1 MHSCIDTKMI
11 IWSLCF
17 LFSLSDLILVFA
29 SSAKH
34 LCPPD
39 QRDTLWEFKSE
50 FSVQELD
57 SSWWESDLKTE
68 RWRNNTDCCSWDGIS
83 CDSKTGTVVELD
95 LWGSSLNGPLRSN
108 SSLFRLQHLQ
118 SLNLSSNN
126 LPGILPDSIGN
137 LKYLRV
143 LKLRY
148 CNFFGK
154 IPSSL
159 GNLSYLTGLDLSVN
173 QFSGELPD
181 SMGNLNRLSEL
192 QLRYNNLGGNFPSV
206 LLNLSELTQIS
217 LSYNKFKGM
226 LPSNMRA
233 GVSSSL
239 TNLEYLDINGNL
251 FYGPLPSPLFM
262 IPSLIQLNLEGNSF
276 SGPIEIKNISSPSN
290 LEVLSLGENN
300 FDAPIQGSLSKL
312 AGLRT
317 LELNYMNT
325 RIMVDLSFLSH
336 LKSLSYLDLS
346 GNDLKF
352 SSTLRLPYLG
362 FLYLSSCNIV
372 EFPKFLQSQT
382 RLLLLDISVNQIE
395 GKVPEWFWRLE
406 IPRVNISQ
414 NYLSGFDG
422 SADVIQRTRGVV
434 TLDISSNAFRE
445 PFPLLP
451 NSTNYLFGSDNL
463 FSGEIPRTIC
473 DLVYLDRLVLSNN
486 NFSGSIPP
494 CLSTYL
500 SVLHLRNNSI
510 SSVIPED
517 FISNMLISLDLGYN
531 RLSGGLPKSLINCS
545 RLQFLNVEEN
555 RISDT
560 FPFWLRVLPN
570 LEILV
575 LRSNEFHGPI
585 SSFSLPKLRIF
596 DISRNK
602 FTGVLQSDFFAG
614 WGAMSLPVVYFEGD
628 SQYRFSGV
636 GKPYYHASV
645 ALTNKGSNMKLVG
658 SGFTIYKTID
668 ISGNRFQGGI
678 PESIGLLKE
687 LIVLNMSNNA
697 FTGRIPPSL
706 SNITSLQSLDLSQ
719 NQLSGKIPPEIGKLT
734 FLAWMNFSYNRL
746 EGPIPQGTQIQ
757 SQNISSFAENPELCG
772 VPLQK
777 TCGGGEGAINQ
788 EPEDEDEEKD
798 QVLSCGFCG
807 FTLGHILTS
816 YRHDWFMRI

>member
-1 MHSCIDTKMI
+1 MI

-108 SSLFRLQHLQ
+108 SSLFRLEHLQ

-126 LPGILPDSIGN
+126 LPGILPYSIGN

-159 GNLSYLTGLDLSVN
+159 GNLSYLTDLDLSVN

-217 LSYNKFKGM
+217 LSYNKFK
-226 LPSNMRA
+226 
-233 GVSSSL
+233 
-239 TNLEYLDINGNL
+239 
-251 FYGPLPSPLFM
+251 
-262 IPSLIQLNLEGNSF
+262 
-276 SGPIEIKNISSPSN
+276 
-290 LEVLSLGENN
+290 
-300 FDAPIQGSLSKL
+300 
-312 AGLRT
+312 
-317 LELNYMNT
+317 
-325 RIMVDLSFLSH
+325 
-336 LKSLSYLDLS
+336 
-346 GNDLKF
+346 
-352 SSTLRLPYLG
+352 
-362 FLYLSSCNIV
+362 
-372 EFPKFLQSQT
+372 
-382 RLLLLDISVNQIE
+382 
-395 GKVPEWFWRLE
+395 
-406 IPRVNISQ
+406 
-414 NYLSGFDG
+414 
-422 SADVIQRTRGVV
+422 
-434 TLDISSNAFRE
+434 
-445 PFPLLP
+445 
-451 NSTNYLFGSDNL
+451 
-463 FSGEIPRTIC
+463 EIPRTIC

-531 RLSGGLPKSLINCS
+531 RLSGGQPKSLINCT

-555 RISDT
+555 IISDT

-614 WGAMSLPVVYFEGD
+614 WGAMSLPVVYFQGD

-687 LIVLNMSNNA
+687 LIVLYMSNNA

-788 EPEDEDEEKD
+788 EQEDEDEEKD
-798 QVLSCGFCG
+798 QVLSWTAAAIAYLPSVFCG

>member
-1 MHSCIDTKMI
+1 MHSCIDRKI
-11 IWSLCF
+11 RSLCF
-17 LFSLSDLILVFA
+17 MFSLSDLILVFT

-39 QRDTLWEFKSE
+39 QREALWEFKNE
-50 FSVQELD
+50 FSVQKLD

-83 CDSKTGTVVELD
+83 CDSKTGKVVELD
-95 LWGSSLNGPLRSN
+95 LWGSSLNGLLRSN
-108 SSLFRLQHLQ
+108 T
-118 SLNLSSNN
+118 
-126 LPGILPDSIGN
+126 DSIGN

-148 CNFFGK
+148 CNFFGN

-159 GNLSYLTGLDLSVN
+159 GNLSYLTDLDLSVN
-173 QFSGELPD
+173 RFSGELPD

-192 QLRYNNLGGNFPSV
+192 QLRYNNLGGNFPAV
-206 LLNLSELTQIS
+206 LLNLSSLTQIS

-226 LPSNMRA
+226 IPSNM
-233 GVSSSL
+233 SSL
-239 TNLEYLDINGNL
+239 TNLESLEINGNL
-251 FYGPLPSPLFM
+251 FHGSLPSPLFM
-262 IPSLIQLNLEGNSF
+262 IPSLILLNLEGNSF
-276 SGPIEIKNISSPSN
+276 SGPIEIKNISSPSK

-300 FDAPIQGSLSKL
+300 W
-312 AGLRT
+312 
-317 LELNYMNT
+317 
-325 RIMVDLSFLSH
+325 
-336 LKSLSYLDLS
+336 
-346 GNDLKF
+346 NDLKV
-352 SSTLRLPYLG
+352 SSTLHLPSLG

-395 GKVPEWFWRLE
+395 GQVPEWFWRLQ
-406 IPRVNISQ
+406 IPH
-414 NYLSGFDG
+414 G
-422 SADVIQRTRGVV
+422 GVV
-434 TLDISSNAFRE
+434 TLDISSNAFRD

-451 NSTNYLFGSDNL
+451 NSTEYLFASDNI
-463 FSGEIPRTIC
+463 FSGEIPWTIC

-494 CLSTYL
+494 CLSTFL
-500 SVLHLRNNSI
+500 SVLHLRHNSI
-510 SSVIPED
+510 SGVLPQE
-517 FISNMLISLDLGYN
+517 FMSNMLISLDVGYN
-531 RLSGGLPKSLINCS
+531 RLSGELPKSLINCT

-555 RISDT
+555 RMRDT
-560 FPFWLRVLPN
+560 FPVWLRLLPI

-585 SSFSLPKLRIF
+585 SSPGSFFSLPKLRIF
-596 DISRNK
+596 DISKNN
-602 FTGVLQSDFFAG
+602 FTGVLQSDYFAG
-614 WGAMSLPVVYFEGD
+614 WSAMSLPVVYFEGD

-636 GKPYYHASV
+636 GKPYYRASV
-645 ALTNKGSNMKLVG
+645 ALMNKGSNMKLVG

-678 PESIGLLKE
+678 PESIGLLNE

-697 FTGRIPPSL
+697 FTGSIPPSL

-719 NQLSGKIPPEIGKLT
+719 NQLSGKIPPELGKLT

-757 SQNISSFAENPELCG
+757 SQNISSFSENPGLCG
-772 VPLQK
+772 VPLPK
-777 TCGGGEGAINQ
+777 SCGGGEEARNQ
-788 EPEDEDEEKD
+788 EKEDEEKD
-798 QVLSCGFCG
+798 QVLSWTAAAIAYLPGVFCG

-816 YRHDWFMRI
+816 YRHDWFRRIFHFVA

>member
-1 MHSCIDTKMI
+1 
-11 IWSLCF
+11 
-17 LFSLSDLILVFA
+17 
-29 SSAKH
+29 
-34 LCPPD
+34 
-39 QRDTLWEFKSE
+39 QRDALWEFKSE

-68 RWRNNTDCCSWDGIS
+68 RWRSNTDCCAWDGIS

-143 LKLRY
+143 LKLCY

-154 IPSSL
+154 ILSSL
-159 GNLSYLTGLDLSVN
+159 GNLSYLTDLDLSVN

-192 QLRYNNLGGNFPSV
+192 QLRYNNLGGNFPAV

-226 LPSNMRA
+226 LPSNM
-233 GVSSSL
+233 SSL

-325 RIMVDLSFLSH
+325 RIMVDLSYLSH

-362 FLYLSSCNIV
+362 F
-372 EFPKFLQSQT
+372 FQT

-406 IPRVNISQ
+406 IPHVNISQ
-414 NYLSGFDG
+414 NY
-422 SADVIQRTRGVV
+422 
-434 TLDISSNAFRE
+434 
-445 PFPLLP
+445 
-451 NSTNYLFGSDNL
+451 
-463 FSGEIPRTIC
+463 IPRTIC
-473 DLVYLDRLVLSNN
+473 DLVYLERLVLSNN
-486 NFSGSIPP
+486 NFSGSIPL

-510 SSVIPED
+510 SSVFPED

-531 RLSGGLPKSLINCS
+531 RLSGGLPKSLINCT

-596 DISRNK
+596 DISRNR

-636 GKPYYHASV
+636 GKPYYQASV

-668 ISGNRFQGGI
+668 ISGNRFEGGI

-719 NQLSGKIPPEIGKLT
+719 NQLSGKIPPEIAKLT

-788 EPEDEDEEKD
+788 EQEDEDEDEEKD
-798 QVLSCGFCG
+798 Q
-807 FTLGHILTS
+807 
-816 YRHDWFMRI
+816 

>member
-1 MHSCIDTKMI
+1 MHSCIDRKI
-11 IWSLCF
+11 RSLCF
-17 LFSLSDLILVFA
+17 MFSLSDLILVFT

-39 QRDTLWEFKSE
+39 QREALWEFKNE
-50 FSVQELD
+50 FSVQKLD

-83 CDSKTGTVVELD
+83 CDSKTGKVVELD
-95 LWGSSLNGPLRSN
+95 LWGSSLNGLLRSN

-118 SLNLSSNN
+118 SLNLSTNN

-148 CNFFGK
+148 CNFFGN

-159 GNLSYLTGLDLSVN
+159 GNLSYLTDLDLSVN
-173 QFSGELPD
+173 RFSGELPD

-192 QLRYNNLGGNFPSV
+192 QLRYNNLGGNFPAV
-206 LLNLSELTQIS
+206 LLNLSSLTQIS

-226 LPSNMRA
+226 IPSNM
-233 GVSSSL
+233 SSL
-239 TNLEYLDINGNL
+239 TNLESLEINGNL
-251 FYGPLPSPLFM
+251 FHGSLPSPLFM
-262 IPSLIQLNLEGNSF
+262 IPSLILLNLEGNSF
-276 SGPIEIKNISSPSN
+276 SGPIEIKNISSPSK

-300 FDAPIQGSLSKL
+300 FDAPIQGSMSKL
-312 AGLRT
+312 VGLRT

-325 RIMVDLSFLSH
+325 RITLDLSFLTH

-352 SSTLRLPYLG
+352 SSTLHLPSLG

-395 GKVPEWFWRLE
+395 GQVPEWFWRLQ
-406 IPRVNISQ
+406 IPHVNISQ
-414 NYLSGFDG
+414 NYLTGFDG
-422 SADVIQRTRGVV
+422 SADVIQRTGGVV
-434 TLDISSNAFRE
+434 TLDISSNAFRD

-451 NSTNYLFGSDNL
+451 NSTEYLFASDNI
-463 FSGEIPRTIC
+463 FSGEIPWTIC

-494 CLSTYL
+494 CLSTFL

-510 SSVIPED
+510 SGVLPQE
-517 FISNMLISLDLGYN
+517 FMSNMLISLDVGYN
-531 RLSGGLPKSLINCS
+531 RLSGELPKSLINCT

-555 RISDT
+555 RMRDT
-560 FPFWLRVLPN
+560 FPVWLRLLPI

-585 SSFSLPKLRIF
+585 SSPGSFSSLPKLRIF
-596 DISRNK
+596 DISKNN
-602 FTGVLQSDFFAG
+602 FTGVLQSDYFAG
-614 WGAMSLPVVYFEGD
+614 WSAMSLPVVYFEGD

-636 GKPYYHASV
+636 GKPYYRASV
-645 ALTNKGSNMKLVG
+645 ALMNKGSNMKL
-658 SGFTIYKTID
+658 
-668 ISGNRFQGGI
+668 
-678 PESIGLLKE
+678 
-687 LIVLNMSNNA
+687 
-697 FTGRIPPSL
+697 
-706 SNITSLQSLDLSQ
+706 
-719 NQLSGKIPPEIGKLT
+719 
-734 FLAWMNFSYNRL
+734 
-746 EGPIPQGTQIQ
+746 
-757 SQNISSFAENPELCG
+757 
-772 VPLQK
+772 
-777 TCGGGEGAINQ
+777 
-788 EPEDEDEEKD
+788 
-798 QVLSCGFCG
+798 SCR
-807 FTLGHILTS
+807 TDT
-816 YRHDWFMRI
+816 